1 MLKGIFN
8 DKNGKLSMKRV
19 LGALT
24 VIVALL
30 MGVLMFFFQLGENV
44 SDTLI
49 LGLAGIGMAAVA
61 VGVFENKK

>member
-1 MLKGIFN
+1 MLKGVFN

-24 VIVALL
+24 VLVALL
-30 MGVLMFFFQLGENV
+30 MGVLMFFSQLGENV

-49 LGLAGIGMAAVA
+49 LGLVGLGLAAVA

>member
-19 LGALT
+19 LGSLT
-24 VIVALL
+24 VIVALT
-30 MGVLMFFFQLGENV
+30 MAVLMYFFELGQNV

-49 LGLAGIGMAAVA
+49 LGILGAGFTAVA
-61 VGVFENKK
+61 IGTFETKK